1 MNLIQ
6 TKFKRRIKMHIH
18 QTKGA
23 VEIING
29 QKYELLITR
38 QEIEN
43 RFLELALQIKENYN
57 SIRPKQLPLLLMEN
71 LMGGSFTAK
80 DLARAL
86 SLVGFPYHMDS
97 VDFKRFRKNEDGRPE
112 PRIYKNPNAE
122 TLKDRHIL
130 IVEDVIDEGITLKFA
145 QRFLQVWQPA
155 SIKIF
160 ALGWK
165 KEISP
170 EFQVDYCGFILPNEW
185 LIGEGM
191 DDNQQERGR
200 LGIWRKIKD

>member
-1 MNLIQ
+1 
-6 TKFKRRIKMHIH
+6 MHI
-18 QTKGA
+18 QQSIGA
-23 VEIING
+23 IETING
-29 QKYELLITR
+29 QKYELIVTR
-38 QEIEN
+38 QAIES
-43 RFLELALQIKENYN
+43 RFLTLALQIKEDYN
-57 SIRPKQLPLLLMEN
+57 FIKPNQPPILLMEN

-86 SLVGFPYHMDS
+86 SIIGVRYHMDS

-122 TLKDRHIL
+122 TLKNRHIL

-145 QRFLQVWQPA
+145 KRFFQVWQPA

-160 ALGWK
+160 TLGWK

-170 EFQVDYCGFILPNEW
+170 NFQVDYCGFILPNEW

-191 DDNQQERGR
+191 DDNQEERGR